1 MSVQA
6 CPTEDTKASG
16 LAPEGQAGF
25 VSIVIPN
32 WNGKHFLK
40 DCLDSLL
47 LQSYKDLEIIVV
59 DNGSKD
65 GSVEFL
71 QEQYP
76 QVKVPRF
83 EKNTGFSVAVNRG
96 IRESK
101 GEYIA
106 LVNNDT
112 VVDALWVEE
121 LVKALAAHGEIGSVG
136 CKMLA
141 YDDHSLLDGVGDG
154 YRRGGLPG
162 RIAHREKDT
171 GLFDSQRYIL
181 GACGGAA
188 MYRRSMFVDIG
199 LFDEDYFAYLE
210 DVDMGLR
217 AQSAGYKCL
226 YVPTAKI
233 YHLGCGTT
241 GSGYSPLVVRLSSQ
255 NNLNTIIKNI
265 PGPMLFRFL
274 PQIFFWQAYYLLAV
288 TRGGGQVIPWCEGVL
303 RAIGLLPRMLAKRKA
318 INQGRKVSL
327 QYLEEIIVQS
337 ERDLEEARLRRN
349 KQAAAAKDGQGGGN
363 DKSDPAVSKRD
374 ESDKNDKNEE
384 KVVSSSSPSSKNSKD

>member
-1 MSVQA
+1 VQG
-6 CPTEDTKASG
+6 CLGEDTRKAG
-16 LAPEGQAGF
+16 MAAEGRQGF

-47 LQSYKDLEIIVV
+47 TQTYKDLEIIVV

-71 QEQYP
+71 QESYP
-76 QVKVPRF
+76 QVRVPRF
-83 EKNTGFSVAVNRG
+83 EVNTGFSVAVNRG
-96 IRESK
+96 IRESH
-101 GEYIA
+101 GEFIA
-106 LVNNDT
+106 LINNDT
-112 VVDALWVEE
+112 VVDSLWVEE
-121 LVKALAAHGEIGSVG
+121 LVKALNAHPEIGSVG

-141 YDDHSLLDGVGDG
+141 YDDHTLLDGVGDG

-162 RIAHREKDT
+162 RIGHREKDT
-171 GLFDSQRYIL
+171 GLFDSERYIL

-188 MYRRSMFVDIG
+188 VYRRAMFVDIG

-255 NNLNTIIKNI
+255 NNFNTIVKDI
-265 PGPMLFRFL
+265 PGPLLWRFL
-274 PQIFFWQAYYLLAV
+274 PHIFFWQAYYLAV
-288 TRGGGQVIPWCEGVL
+288 VCVRGGQVPAWFNGFG
-303 RAIGLLPRMLAKRKA
+303 RALLLLPKMLAKRNA
-318 INQGRKVSL
+318 INKGRRVSL
-327 QYLEEIIVQS
+327 SYYEDIIVQS
-337 ERDLEEARLRRN
+337 EKDLEAARARLH
-349 KQAAAAKDGQGGGN
+349 KQ
-363 DKSDPAVSKRD
+363 SV
-374 ESDKNDKNEE
+374 
-384 KVVSSSSPSSKNSKD
+384 